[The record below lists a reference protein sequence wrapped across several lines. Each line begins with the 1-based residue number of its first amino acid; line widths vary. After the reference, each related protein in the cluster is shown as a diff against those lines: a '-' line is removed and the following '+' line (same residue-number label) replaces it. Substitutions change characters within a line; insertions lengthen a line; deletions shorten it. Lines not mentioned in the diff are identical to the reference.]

1 MRVCPAIKAN
11 GERCRGIVGAGSAY
25 CPAHDPARE
34 GARRRAASKAA
45 RNKPDAELKGVK
57 DQLQALA
64 DRVLSG
70 ELQRA
75 DAAVVSQVL
84 NVKLRALE
92 LERKWRELGE
102 LEDRLE
108 ALEGVLKRRNAG

>member
-1 MRVCPAIKAN
+1 VRVCPAIKAN

-45 RNKPDAELKGVK
+45 KSKPDAEVKGVK

-64 DRVLSG
+64 DGVLSG
-70 ELQRA
+70 EIARA
-75 DAAVVSQVL
+75 DAAVVSQIL
-84 NVKLRALE
+84 NTKLRALE
-92 LERKWRELGE
+92 LERKWKELGE

-108 ALEGVLKRRNAG
+108 ALEGVLKGRNTG